1 MSDTDQTDL
10 ATLRKLD
17 WLQKEVRTVM
27 SIAPDETAMP
37 GCECQRCRII
47 RALTDGA
54 AGKDENRS
62 SQHGKDCKQGTEKP

>member
-10 ATLRKLD
+10 AALRRKLE
-17 WLQKEVRTVM
+17 WLQAEVRTVM

-47 RALTDGA
+47 RALTDWA
-54 AGKDENRS
+54 AGME
-62 SQHGKDCKQGTEKP
+62 GK